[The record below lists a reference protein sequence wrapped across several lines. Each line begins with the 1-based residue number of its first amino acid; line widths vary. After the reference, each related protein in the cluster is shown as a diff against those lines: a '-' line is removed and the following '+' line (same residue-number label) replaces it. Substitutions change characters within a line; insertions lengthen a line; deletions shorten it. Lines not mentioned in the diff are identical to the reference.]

1 MQSFLRRYRDY
12 LKNNPERYWFK
23 RKIYGWGWT
32 PATWQGWLLLA
43 AFLAVFLFI
52 FVPFVAGPEPTD
64 SDVVWF
70 LIKIIVWST
79 LLILTSYLT
88 GEEPKWQWGFPKEK
102 EK

>member
-32 PATWQGWLLLA
+32 PATWQGWLVLA

-52 FVPFVAGPEPTD
+52 FVPFVAGPEPTG